1 MGESSVDIATQQMP
15 VSSPPGGGSAPTQVS
30 QVIEPSKNSNT
41 EIRSTELGPINL
53 PESPAT
59 RGTGLAFIASLVFH
73 VTLLLVLACW
83 AFTAGRQSKGII
95 FTAVEGDNVETS
107 FEVSEA
113 IESEP
118 EFEKVAPEAPELDVS
133 VDVDLDH
140 LLDPVEPKSTPAAL
154 TSIDVGSAAETL
166 KPNRR
171 RGASFFG
178 TYASGNRF
186 VYIIDSS
193 RSMAGDRWTYAC
205 NKLVDSI
212 RGLSADQ
219 EFFVMCFD
227 KQTSFLFGAKRD
239 DLKYI
244 QATKGVSERVRRWLR
259 SKSGTLGSS
268 TMPAEALLL
277 SMDMRADA
285 VFLLSD
291 GELKDNSLMMMRQF
305 RRNSRDKLPPIHAI
319 HLFSPQGR
327 ATLEL
332 IANDSGGNF
341 THIGEPRRW

>member
-1 MGESSVDIATQQMP
+1 MVFATQQMP
-15 VSSPPGGGSAPTQVS
+15 VSAPPSGQEVSRQTGASDPSQTPAP
-30 QVIEPSKNSNT
+30 IA
-41 EIRSTELGPINL
+41 IDAA
-53 PESPAT
+53 ESPAS

-73 VTLLLVLACW
+73 VSLLLVLACW
-83 AFTAGRQSKGII
+83 AFTAGRRSEGII
-95 FTAVEGDNVETS
+95 FTAVEGDSAETS
-107 FEVSEA
+107 FEISEA
-113 IESEP
+113 VESEP
-118 EFEKVAPEAPELDVS
+118 EFDQIAPEIPELDVS

-140 LLDPVEPKSTPAAL
+140 LLEPVEPVEPTPAAL
-154 TSIDVGSAAETL
+154 TSVEVGSAAETL

-227 KQTSFLFGAKRD
+227 RQTSFLFGAKRD
-239 DLKYI
+239 ELDYV

-277 SMDMRADA
+277 SMDMNADA

-305 RRNSRDKLPPIHAI
+305 RRKSRDKLPPIHAI